1 MRVAIPSVHNKLYAW
16 GFGGVT
22 VFRWLQR
29 FSPLLLSLMRIAVG
43 LTFIEHGTQKL
54 LDFPV
59 PRPGLSLPLLL
70 FTGILESVGGAL
82 VTLGLKTRTF
92 AFLLSGELAVG
103 YWWLHAPRSPF
114 PMANGGEAMVVYCF
128 VFLYLAAVG
137 AGPWSVDAQMKRA

>member
-1 MRVAIPSVHNKLYAW
+1 M
-16 GFGGVT
+16 
-22 VFRWLQR
+22 FRWLQR
-29 FSPLLLSLMRIAVG
+29 FSPQLLSLMRIAVG

-70 FTGILESVGGAL
+70 FTGILESVGGTL
-82 VTLGLKTRTF
+82 VTLGLKTRLF

-114 PMANGGEAMVVYCF
+114 PMANGGEAMVLYCF
-128 VFLYLAAVG
+128 VFLYLAALG
-137 AGPWSVDAQMKRA
+137 AGPWSLDAQMKRA

>member
-1 MRVAIPSVHNKLYAW
+1 M
-16 GFGGVT
+16 
-22 VFRWLQR
+22 FRWLQR
-29 FSPLLLSLMRIAVG
+29 FSPQLLSLMRIAVG

-82 VTLGLKTRTF
+82 VTIGLKTRLF

-103 YWWLHAPRSPF
+103 YWWLHFPRSPF
-114 PMANGGEAMVVYCF
+114 PMANGGEAMVLYCF

-137 AGPWSVDAQMKRA
+137 AGPLSVDALMKRA